1 MSPESKLHGR
11 LTVGSSRISIGHAPA
26 HVLMTRVMGELQ
38 KIKHREDMVI
48 QIEMS
53 PARLPDATS
62 FNRVTLLE
70 QELAAKIITDAKA
83 DSPFPGISVGRVV
96 EVMGTKEYEAYE
108 SICKP
113 DNRIGL
119 TEVDIDTIRD
129 TYRIK
134 FNDCFP
140 YFPQWVD

>member
-1 MSPESKLHGR
+1 MSPNTPLFGR
-11 LTVGSSRISIGHAPA
+11 LTLGNNRISLGRESTSELLMRAAEQIRQNRIGDD
-26 HVLMTRVMGELQ
+26 T
-38 KIKHREDMVI
+38 VI
-48 QIEMS
+48 QIELC
-53 PARLPDATS
+53 RNKLPDAST
-62 FNRVTLLE
+62 FNRITLLE

-119 TEVDIDTIRD
+119 TEVDIIE
-129 TYRIK
+129 IK
-134 FNDCFP
+134 VAYQTVAPDCFTH
-140 YFPQWVD
+140 FPQWVD